1 MTVHGEREILPA
13 VDKAE
18 APEILKR
25 FTDGYNE
32 AYRELDPKVI
42 DRVESGP
49 LAEIGHADMRTQGA
63 LTPGGNPRYP
73 SLVLDD
79 ARFTVPKQAGWPKFF
94 LADTRSN
101 RDRNRWLV
109 VFLREGPKD
118 PWRAGYLSIVGPD
131 RVPEFATDGD
141 GYAEAVP
148 VAEGRDTGLA
158 KDPGTVSR
166 AYTDFLRTGEGGAF
180 APGPRTSGV
189 REERDKLRRTPT
201 FWTEFIDV
209 PERAPDFPT
218 PALRTEDG
226 GALVFFTAH
235 HRERRTMA
243 KGLRPAVTDPRT
255 RTLVTGELKTSVT
268 YTRVSESAVRV
279 PPAPGGGT
287 TGAKSGGKPDGKAGG
302 GASKNDPKNDGK
314 IVFLNRIE
322 SVTAV
327 KGD

>member
-1 MTVHGEREILPA
+1 M
-13 VDKAE
+13 DKAE
-18 APEILKR
+18 APKILER

-32 AYRELDPKVI
+32 AYRKLDPKAI

-118 PWRAGYLSIVGPD
+118 PWRAGYLSIVGPG
-131 RVPEFATDGD
+131 RVPAFATDED

-148 VAEGRDTGLA
+148 VAKGKDTGLA
-158 KDPGTVSR
+158 EDPEAVSG
-166 AYTDFLRTGEGGAF
+166 AYTDYLRTGGGGAF
-180 APGPRTSGV
+180 APGPRTSGL
-189 REERDKLRRTPT
+189 REEREKLRRTPT

-209 PERAPDFPT
+209 PERAPDFPS

-279 PPAPGGGT
+279 PPAATGGKA
-287 TGAKSGGKPDGKAGG
+287 GAKAGGKPAG
-302 GASKNDPKNDGK
+302 GASKSDAANDGK

-327 KGD
+327 KGE